1 MSDEILT
8 ERHGRVLIITINRP
22 ESRNAVNL
30 AVSQG
35 LADAV
40 DELDENAELSVAV
53 ITGAGGNFCAGM
65 DLKAFAAGEV
75 VGIPGRGIGVTERP
89 PRKPLISAVEG
100 YALAGGTE
108 VVLATDLIV
117 ASRSAKFGIPEVKR
131 GLVASGGGLLRLQ
144 RRIPY
149 QKALELA
156 LTGDS
161 FTAEQGEAWGF
172 VNVVTEPG
180 EALAGAIELAERIT
194 ANGPLAV
201 ATTKE
206 IMVKSAGW
214 SEGEMWKKLVAAGQG
229 RNHGQRRLTG
239 QHRVSSAG
247 RLGRIGRRRRQRSLC
262 ADGRHRQALRASGAS
277 TPCRP
282 ARGDRTC
289 RRVSGVP
296 AQLVHDRRQHQCRR
310 W

>member
-8 ERHGRVLIITINRP
+8 VRHGRVLVITINRP

-40 DELDENAELSVAV
+40 DELDENADLSVAV

-65 DLKAFAAGEV
+65 DLKAFAVGEV
-75 VGIPGRGIGVTERP
+75 VAIPGRRLGFTERP
-89 PRKPLISAVEG
+89 PRKPLTSAVEG

-108 VVLATDLIV
+108 VVLATDLVV
-117 ASRSAKFGIPEVKR
+117 ASRTAKFGIPEVKR
-131 GLVASGGGLLRLQ
+131 GLVAAGGGLLRLP

-161 FTAEQGEAWGF
+161 FTAEQGEVWGF

-206 IMVKSAGW
+206 ILVKSADW
-214 SEGEMWKKLVAAGQG
+214 SEDEMWKKQLDHIISIFTSNDAKEGAIAFAEK
-229 RNHGQRRLTG
+229 RTPNWTG
-239 QHRVSSAG
+239 
-247 RLGRIGRRRRQRSLC
+247 
-262 ADGRHRQALRASGAS
+262 
-277 TPCRP
+277 T
-282 ARGDRTC
+282 
-289 RRVSGVP
+289 
-296 AQLVHDRRQHQCRR
+296 
-310 W
+310 

>member
-8 ERHGRVLIITINRP
+8 ERQGRILIITINRP

-40 DELDENAELSVAV
+40 DELDENPDLSVAV
-53 ITGAGGNFCAGM
+53 LTGAGGNFCAGM
-65 DLKAFAAGEV
+65 DLKAFAAGEIV
-75 VGIPGRGIGVTERP
+75 AIPGRGIGFTERP
-89 PRKPLISAVEG
+89 PRKPIIAAVEG

-108 VVLATDLIV
+108 VVLATDLVV
-117 ASRSAKFGIPEVKR
+117 ASKSAKFGIPEVKR
-131 GLVASGGGLLRLQ
+131 GLIAAGGGLLRLPH
-144 RRIPY
+144 RIPY

-180 EALAGAIELAERIT
+180 GALAGAVELAERIT

-201 ATTKE
+201 AVTKE
-206 IMVKSAGW
+206 VLVKSASW
-214 SEGEMWKKLVAAGQG
+214 SEDEMWKKQLELIIPVFSSNDAKEGAIAFAEK
-229 RNHGQRRLTG
+229 RKPNWTG
-239 QHRVSSAG
+239 
-247 RLGRIGRRRRQRSLC
+247 
-262 ADGRHRQALRASGAS
+262 
-277 TPCRP
+277 T
-282 ARGDRTC
+282 
-289 RRVSGVP
+289 
-296 AQLVHDRRQHQCRR
+296 
-310 W
+310 